1 MEATCDGTNTVTKP
15 PDGSPA
21 KLNKAYYV
29 KDWKT
34 AGIVQCQRG
43 DQLGDGKTEL
53 FLDPEKKVRV
63 VGKVGDWFVN
73 PELAV
78 RAVELRRGREIRSL
92 QRRIAKVKAIEVQIR
107 GW

>member
-1 MEATCDGTNTVTKP
+1 MITGAMPLDGT
-15 PDGSPA
+15 PA
-21 KLNKAYYV
+21 KQNKAYYV
-29 KDWKT
+29 KHWKT

-63 VGKVGDWFVN
+63 VGKVGEWFVN

-92 QRRIAKVKAIEVQIR
+92 QRRIAKVKAIDVQIR

>member
-1 MEATCDGTNTVTKP
+1 MKSTPTRATKRTMP
-15 PDGSPA
+15 E

-29 KDWKT
+29 KHWKT

-63 VGKVGDWFVN
+63 VGKVGEWFVN

-78 RAVELRRGREIRSL
+78 RAVELKRGREIRSL
-92 QRRIAKVKAIEVQIR
+92 QRRIANVKSIEVQIR

>member
-1 MEATCDGTNTVTKP
+1 MPE
-15 PDGSPA
+15 

-34 AGIVQCQRG
+34 AGIVQRQRG
-43 DQLGDGKTEL
+43 DQLGEGKTEL
-53 FLDPEKKVRV
+53 FLDPDKKVCV

-73 PELAV
+73 PELAM
-78 RAVELRRGREIRSL
+78 RAVELKRGREIRSL
-92 QRRIAKVKAIEVQIR
+92 QRRIAKVRAIDVQIR